1 MDPKLLPDL
10 LIFCE
15 VVRSCSLSKAAR
27 RLHMVQTNVSAR
39 MQKREGSLGQRLLT
53 RTSRGIHLTVAGER
67 LLPTARRLGLLLAEL
82 RQSFPDSRS
91 DRALPLRIG
100 SLEAFG
106 ATHLAKLIASYKK
119 VHPEVAFTISL
130 GSSRL
135 LLRQLQENELD
146 LAFVSYPATAES
158 LQNELTI
165 KEELV
170 LFGPAKGLG
179 KGRMNESFASCDLP
193 LIVQRQDCSYTERF
207 LSYLEASNLPK
218 PRMIEAGSIEA
229 LLGLVEQGVGIAVA
243 PRTLANRSRVTI
255 TPLTPLR
262 ARRWVNV
269 YLLSNRVSC
278 TAAQDFVC
286 HCRERFRQ
294 AQPGDLQLQ
303 SGTQEG
309 QTN

>member
-10 LIFCE
+10 VIFFE
-15 VVRSCSLSKAAR
+15 VVRSGSISKAAR

-39 MQKREGSLGQRLLT
+39 MQKLEAALHQRLLT
-53 RTSRGIHLTVAGER
+53 RTSRGIYLTVAGER
-67 LLPTARRLGLLLAEL
+67 LLPTARRLVLLLAEL

-106 ATHLAKLIASYKK
+106 ATHLAKLIASYKN
-119 VHPEVAFTISL
+119 VHPEAEFTISL

-135 LLRQLQENELD
+135 LMRMLQENELD
-146 LAFVSYPATAES
+146 LAFLSYPATAES
-158 LQNELTI
+158 LQTELI
-165 KEELV
+165 VKEELV
-170 LFGPAKGLG
+170 LFGPEKGLG
-179 KGRMNESFASCDLP
+179 KVRVNDSVTSCGLP

-207 LSYLEASNLPK
+207 LSYLEESNLPK
-218 PRMIEAGSIEA
+218 PRTIEAGSIEA

-255 TPLTPLR
+255 IPLTPLR
-262 ARRWVNV
+262 GRRWVNV
-269 YLLSNRVSC
+269 YLVSNRVAC
-278 TAAQDFVC
+278 NTVQDFVG

-294 AQPGDLQLQ
+294 AQPA
-303 SGTQEG
+303 T
-309 QTN
+309 